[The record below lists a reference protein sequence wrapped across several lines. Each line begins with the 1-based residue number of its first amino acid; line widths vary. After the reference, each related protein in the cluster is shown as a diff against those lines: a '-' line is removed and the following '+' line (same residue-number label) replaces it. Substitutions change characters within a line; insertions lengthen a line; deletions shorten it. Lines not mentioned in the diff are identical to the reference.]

1 MVGATD
7 PHPDHLSAPRSRFVM
22 PKLGRAEGRALALN
36 GHVQPA
42 DDLAITRM
50 GERVY
55 IGIRHGGRCRLTRA
69 EARQLAGALLEITD
83 AEAAEGE
90 NA

>member
-1 MVGATD
+1 M
-7 PHPDHLSAPRSRFVM
+7 PR
-22 PKLGRAEGRALALN
+22 LGRAEGRALALN

-55 IGIRHGGRCRLTRA
+55 IGIRHGGRCRLTVD
-69 EARQLAGALLEITD
+69 EARQLAGSLLEVSD
-83 AEAAEGE
+83 DDPGEGPKGQ
-90 NA
+90 

>member
-1 MVGATD
+1 M
-7 PHPDHLSAPRSRFVM
+7 PR
-22 PKLGRAEGRALALN
+22 LGRAEGRALALN

-55 IGIRHGGRCRLTRA
+55 IGIRHGGRCRFTL
-69 EARQLAGALLEITD
+69 EESRQLASALLEISD
-83 AEAAEGE
+83 DVPS
-90 NA
+90 